1 MKRVVKRR
9 RALQRRWWPTPSIVL
24 AVAAVFVVLGG
35 SAVAANGLIH
45 AGDIAPGAVTSQA
58 IRSGA
63 VEPKDLSTVTRALL
77 VGGPG
82 AAGAKGD
89 SGSSGAPGTSG
100 PVGPGGAKGVDGV
113 SGTNGANGVRGA
125 DGTNGANGANGA
137 NGPNGANGADG
148 ARGTDGVDGTNGANG
163 ANGANGPNGANGA
176 NGVDGTDGIDG
187 AKGSNGTN
195 GVNGTNGTNGTIVPL
210 SAKQGETLLPTG
222 SALTTVVELAVP
234 AGNFVVLAKT
244 QLSHTGAGDS
254 VTCFLKAGTA
264 TIDQIAMKTLPALAA
279 IPASLQAVTT
289 TTSPTQLSVQC
300 NVAVANGAANF
311 SSLIAIPTG

>member
-1 MKRVVKRR
+1 MKRVAKRR
-9 RALQRRWWPTPSIVL
+9 RAEQRRWWPTPSIVL
-24 AVAAVFVVLGG
+24 AAAALFVVLGG

-45 AGDIAPGAVTSQA
+45 AGDIAAGAVTSQA
-58 IRSGA
+58 IKNGA
-63 VEPKDLSTVTRALL
+63 VEPRDLSTATRDLL

-82 AAGAKGD
+82 AAGIKG
-89 SGSSGAPGTSG
+89 A
-100 PVGPGGAKGVDGV
+100 DGV
-113 SGTNGANGVRGA
+113 S
-125 DGTNGANGANGA
+125 GTNGANGANGA
-137 NGPNGANGADG
+137 NGPNGADG

-163 ANGANGPNGANGA
+163 ANGANGPNGANG
-176 NGVDGTDGIDG
+176 VDGTDGVDG
-187 AKGSNGTN
+187 AKGSDGTN

-222 SALTTVVELAVP
+222 SALTPVVELAVP

-279 IPASLQAVTT
+279 IPASLQAVAT